1 MAQRALRAVAENGV
15 GPSPGIDSPPTIR
28 LVLDLLGPGKNY
40 HPTSTSTSDC
50 FANLAPVL
58 PGCPA
63 LTATLPQSMTLE
75 MSAFVESG
83 SGGSWVVEMFDG
95 SADKYATIGDFSS
108 AGGDWTLVS
117 LTVTSDDLPKYYL
130 DTNVD
135 SEVLVRVTSD
145 SVGSLQARRT
155 LEMPVDERANLL
167 SVPVC
172 VCITGATTRLHGR

>member
-1 MAQRALRAVAENGV
+1 
-15 GPSPGIDSPPTIR
+15 
-28 LVLDLLGPGKNY
+28 
-40 HPTSTSTSDC
+40 
-50 FANLAPVL
+50 
-58 PGCPA
+58 
-63 LTATLPQSMTLE
+63 

-95 SADKYATIGDFSS
+95 SADKYALIGDFSS

-145 SVGSLQARRT
+145 SVGSLQVGLRARRT
-155 LEMPVDERANLL
+155 SEMPVDANVRTSCLCR
-167 SVPVC
+167 C
-172 VCITGATTRLHGR
+172 VCASPALPHVCTEGKATRSSLYCPTRPDQCHHTLHLSSPALRALTGETSGFILQPYTNIKNI